1 MPSRAGIALCR
12 EAAAVLALVGT
23 GNGLGAEFDYLQL
36 VGKQMVGVYLSIW
49 VKRALL
55 RHVRGVQV
63 TTVGTGIMGYLGNK
77 GASIISLLSE
87 LKEVCKARFVGL
99 CAACQPARAP
109 LHTLM

>member
-1 MPSRAGIALCR
+1 MRSH
-12 EAAAVLALVGT
+12 
-23 GNGLGAEFDYLQL
+23 LQL

-77 GASIISLLSE
+77 GASL
-87 LKEVCKARFVGL
+87 
-99 CAACQPARAP
+99 
-109 LHTLM
+109 